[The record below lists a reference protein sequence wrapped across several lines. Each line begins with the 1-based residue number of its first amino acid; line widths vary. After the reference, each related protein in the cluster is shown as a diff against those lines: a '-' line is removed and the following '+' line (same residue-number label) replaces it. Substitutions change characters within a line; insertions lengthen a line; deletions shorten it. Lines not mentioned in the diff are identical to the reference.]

1 MRVGGTK
8 LLGADSG
15 KRRREEGRRK
25 ERRERIPLP
34 LASYWLVVLGIDQR
48 EKNVNTVFSS

>member
-48 EKNVNTVFSS
+48 KKNVNTVFSS